1 MSVSNQT
8 PLIQLAQV
16 LVYFT
21 EWEEYVAKCD
31 LPTQCMLSVEC
42 RDDLKSYILGLT
54 GFVNEFLRRYPMCS
68 VKLGIG
74 NSDVVEI
81 FFCCQRALLHGA
93 NTNPSYKLYAE
104 GINTVTLLAV
114 THWPWYCS
122 HANVKLYL
130 F

>member
-8 PLIQLAQV
+8 PLMQLAQV

-54 GFVNEFLRRYPMCS
+54 GFVNEFLCRYPMCS
-68 VKLGIG
+68 VKLDIV
-74 NSDVVEI
+74 NSDVAEI
-81 FFCCQRALLHGA
+81 FFPFPRFTSEGELAIRHFRNPPFLCALLRA
-93 NTNPSYKLYAE
+93 P
-104 GINTVTLLAV
+104 
-114 THWPWYCS
+114 
-122 HANVKLYL
+122 ANVLTSSSSK